1 MNLQQLQ
8 YICAVAANDLNVSLA
23 AERLHTSQPGVSKQI
38 RQLEHEL
45 GIEIFERAGK
55 RLTGI
60 TPVGHSVLENAA
72 KVLESVK
79 GIREMAAEYSHP
91 ATGNLSIATTHTQA
105 RYILP
110 AIVERFISH
119 YPAVNL
125 HIHEGSPDEIARLA
139 EKGTVDFAIATE
151 ALHMFEG
158 LAVLPCYRWN
168 RAVVTP
174 KNHPLANKRGTISLA
189 DVSEYPVLTY
199 VFGFTGRS
207 KLDKA
212 FKREGLKPRIA
223 LTATDT
229 DVLKTY
235 IRAGLGVGILARMAY
250 DARLD
255 KDLACI
261 DASHLFEP
269 SVTSVAFRRGSA
281 FRGFHYDFIRLFAPH
296 LSRNIID
303 EVSKSTSSK
312 THEKLV
318 KQIMLIMDD

>member
-1 MNLQQLQ
+1 MNLQQLH
-8 YICAVAANDLNVSLA
+8 YICAVASNDLNISLA

-38 RQLEHEL
+38 RQLEDEL
-45 GIEIFERAGK
+45 GVDIFERAGK

-60 TPVGHSVLENAA
+60 TPVGHAVLENAA
-72 KVLESVK
+72 KVLDCIM

-91 ATGNLSIATTHTQA
+91 AIGSLSVATTHTQA
-105 RYILP
+105 RYVLP
-110 AIVERFISH
+110 RIVKQFIGH

-125 HIHEGSPDEIARLA
+125 HIHEGSPNEIARLA
-139 EKGTVDFAIATE
+139 ENGIVDFAIATE

-174 KNHPLANKRGTISLA
+174 KKHPLANKRKKISLS
-189 DVSEYPVLTY
+189 DVNEYPLLTY

-207 KLDKA
+207 KLDQA
-212 FKREGLKPRIA
+212 FKREGLQPRIA

-235 IRAGLGVGILARMAY
+235 IRAGLGVGILAHTAY
-250 DARLD
+250 DPRLD
-255 KDLACI
+255 KDLAFI

-269 SVTSVAFRRGSA
+269 SITSVAFRRGSV

-296 LSRNIID
+296 LSRNILD
-303 EVSKSTSSK
+303 EVSKSAGGEAY
-312 THEKLV
+312 EKLV
-318 KQIMLIMDD
+318 KQIMLIVDD